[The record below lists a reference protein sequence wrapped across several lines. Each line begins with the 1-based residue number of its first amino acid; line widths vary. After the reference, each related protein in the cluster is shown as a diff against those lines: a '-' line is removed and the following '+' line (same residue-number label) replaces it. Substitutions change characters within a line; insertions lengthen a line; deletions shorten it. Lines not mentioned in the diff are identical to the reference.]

1 MPNLIYTQIQIIKY
15 TYQIIY
21 KYIKIDVCNISTFE
35 YNVFSKCRSLFLVLK
50 TIMLVQMSSNTRV
63 C

>member
-35 YNVFSKCRSLFLVLK
+35 YIVFSKCRSLFLVLK